1 MARINIR
8 IMKYRILVLFLGLLV
23 LVMAILFYSEYA
35 TEREHVWKKLSEV
48 DQALEQKRTTFT
60 T

>member
-1 MARINIR
+1 
-8 IMKYRILVLFLGLLV
+8 MKYRILVLFLGLLV